1 MALPLVDNQD
11 TDNTRIAIEN
21 LGNQIME
28 RASSSISAATKSIIP
43 NVPKMIETLTVDLQ
57 KGPINS
63 FNNVIVKLE
72 RMVQALGLDLREYST
87 DLADMLQQREEKA
100 IESDKRVQNLKEN
113 NIVARVNKD
122 TKEVEILT
130 RAQIRTEEKLLKKK
144 ELSIILLEKEIKLDR
159 KNLQT
164 KDNLSNAEKK
174 ATKIRLEEN
183 SEKLQNIKGERDQS
197 AEMLQPSGSTVDTGR
212 SQGLPM
218 FLEELKDAF
227 MGPFQAIGESFNM
240 IKDMGKNTGELM
252 KFLGGGFLSTFKS
265 LGKGIKAIGGFFT
278 LARLVLIAKFA
289 LIVGALTFV
298 ALNIK
303 KIKNF
308 FVKIIDWFRNSKLG
322 KLLGLNKDQT
332 PEEKIERKRKQ
343 ESFGMDDMMSDFP
356 SVEKY
361 EDAGPQ
367 NAPIEKNSK
376 MGTKRID
383 QLNNND
389 FKFTDNKAAVT
400 EFDSLQKKAN
410 EQLSKNNI
418 IINNN
423 SPTVNSSS
431 SGSVV
436 SGFINNRADDSFINV
451 GNKSWADV

>member
-11 TDNTRIAIEN
+11 TDKTRIAIEN

-87 DLADMLQQREEKA
+87 DLADMLEKREEKA

-113 NIVARVNKD
+113 NIIARVNKD

-130 RAQIRTEEKLLKKK
+130 RAQIRQEEKLLKKK
-144 ELSIILLEKEIKLDR
+144 DKTIISLEKEIKLDR

-164 KDNLSNAEKK
+164 KENLSNAEKK
-174 ATKIRLEEN
+174 ATRVRLEEN
-183 SEKLQNIKGERDQS
+183 SQKLQQIKAERIEK
-197 AEMLQPSGSTVDTGR
+197 AEMLDPNDTANTGK
-212 SQGLPM
+212 QEGNLPM
-218 FLEELKDAF
+218 FLENMKDAF
-227 MGPFQAIGESFNM
+227 LGPFQAVSESFSQA
-240 IKDMGKNTGELM
+240 KEGVKNTGELM
-252 KFLGGGFLSTFKS
+252 KFLGGGFLKTFKS
-265 LGKGIKAIGGFFT
+265 LGKGLKAIGGFFT

-303 KIKNF
+303 KIRDF

-332 PEEKIERKRKQ
+332 KEEKQERTRKR
-343 ESFGMDDMMSDFP
+343 ESFGMDDMLSDFP
-356 SVEKY
+356 AVEKY

-367 NAPIEKNSK
+367 NAPIEKNNK
-376 MGTKRID
+376 MGTKPIE

-389 FKFTDNKAAVT
+389 FKFSDNKAAVT
-400 EFDSLQKKAN
+400 ELDKLSKETNK
-410 EQLSKNNI
+410 QLSSMGI
-418 IINNN
+418 VINNN
-423 SPTVNSSS
+423 SPTVNKNS

-436 SGFINNRADDSFINV
+436 SGYINNRADDSFINV
-451 GNKSWADV
+451 GNKSWADI

>member
-1 MALPLVDNQD
+1 M
-11 TDNTRIAIEN
+11 
-21 LGNQIME
+21 
-28 RASSSISAATKSIIP
+28 S
-43 NVPKMIETLTVDLQ
+43 
-57 KGPINS
+57 
-63 FNNVIVKLE
+63 
-72 RMVQALGLDLREYST
+72 EY
-87 DLADMLQQREEKA
+87 
-100 IESDKRVQNLKEN
+100 I
-113 NIVARVNKD
+113 
-122 TKEVEILT
+122 
-130 RAQIRTEEKLLKKK
+130 
-144 ELSIILLEKEIKLDR
+144 
-159 KNLQT
+159 
-164 KDNLSNAEKK
+164 
-174 ATKIRLEEN
+174 
-183 SEKLQNIKGERDQS
+183 
-197 AEMLQPSGSTVDTGR
+197 
-212 SQGLPM
+212 
-218 FLEELKDAF
+218 
-227 MGPFQAIGESFNM
+227 
-240 IKDMGKNTGELM
+240 
-252 KFLGGGFLSTFKS
+252 
-265 LGKGIKAIGGFFT
+265 
-278 LARLVLIAKFA
+278 
-289 LIVGALTFV
+289 
-298 ALNIK
+298 
-303 KIKNF
+303 F